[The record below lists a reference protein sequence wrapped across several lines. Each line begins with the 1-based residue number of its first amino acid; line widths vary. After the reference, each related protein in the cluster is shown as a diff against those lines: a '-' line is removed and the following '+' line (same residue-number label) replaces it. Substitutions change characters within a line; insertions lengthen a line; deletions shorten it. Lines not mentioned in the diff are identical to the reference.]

1 MMTRHQAKRHL
12 EKLGISQRSIAPQL
26 GVRFEHLNRVLNG
39 HRHSRRL
46 LALIARLG
54 PAHTST
60 PNHPNP

>member
-12 EKLGISQRSIAPQL
+12 EKLGVSQRGIAPKL

-46 LALIARLG
+46 LALIATLEAAK
-54 PAHTST
+54 P
-60 PNHPNP
+60 